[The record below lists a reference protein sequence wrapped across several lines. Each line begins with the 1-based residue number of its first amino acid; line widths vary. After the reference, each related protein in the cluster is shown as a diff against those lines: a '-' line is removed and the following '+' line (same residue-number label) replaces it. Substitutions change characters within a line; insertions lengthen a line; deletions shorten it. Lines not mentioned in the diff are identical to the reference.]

1 MIKLLLFITSAACL
15 LLFCLVM
22 LIGIIGKGMTR
33 SEQLA
38 AFGAGFASAV
48 LFLIGLGG
56 EF

>member
-1 MIKLLLFITSAACL
+1 MTNIILIVLAAAFL

-33 SEQLA
+33 SERLA
-38 AFGAGFASAV
+38 AFGSGFASAL
-48 LFLIGLGG
+48 LFILGLGG